1 MKWVNIVSFIEI
13 KIKVTKQYSEQ
24 MYAAKWII
32 YLKWTNS
39 QKYIAYQNKIMKEK
53 KKENLNSLITS
64 KENESK

>member
-39 QKYIAYQNKIMKEK
+39 YKYIAYQNKIMKEK
-53 KKENLNSLITS
+53 KKQKILTAL
-64 KENESK
+64 

>member
-13 KIKVTKQYSEQ
+13 KIKVTKQCSEQ